1 MKVLWRKANENA
13 SIKHKQR
20 KDAKNEAYHEE
31 PTVTHDPIFFKEPI
45 YFNIFKCGK
54 NILNMF
60 DSMCEQVCMATPI
73 DKYYTKM
80 YETLVD

>member
-31 PTVTHDPIFFKEPI
+31 PTVTHDPI
-45 YFNIFKCGK
+45 
-54 NILNMF
+54 L
-60 DSMCEQVCMATPI
+60 SRSQS
-73 DKYYTKM
+73 
-80 YETLVD
+80 TLTYSNVGRIS